1 MRLEADVQREILRLY
16 GAHPRV
22 RLWRANSGRAL
33 VPTANGG
40 LRPLKMN
47 VTGCTDAIGFTS
59 VSVARLIELAVP
71 RVAVFTGLEFK
82 ADMGRVSDDQRAFA
96 DVLVRFGGI
105 HAFARSVADA
115 DAALRRWL

>member
-22 RLWRANSGRAL
+22 RLWRANSGKGL

-40 LRPLKMN
+40 LRSVRFN
-47 VTGCTDAIGFTS
+47 VTGCPDIIGWIAPAGRFVGIECKS
-59 VSVARLIELAVP
+59 AAGQLRPEQAAFRDRLTADG
-71 RVAVFTGLEFK
+71 GLY
-82 ADMGRVSDDQRAFA
+82 V
-96 DVLVRFGGI
+96 V
-105 HAFARSVADA
+105 ARSVADA